1 MSTGH
6 ASPQKKY
13 KVIGTRPIRHDGA
26 DKVTG
31 RAKYGADIRLTG
43 MLHGAILR
51 SPHAHANIKSIDVSA
66 ALAMPGVHAV
76 ITGKD
81 VPDHGNKIVELGEGA
96 VNLRHL
102 GTNILA
108 DDKVLYRGHAVAAV
122 AADTLDLA
130 EEAAS
135 KIIVEYEV
143 LPSVTDVRKAME
155 PNAPLLHADL
165 FTQEMGAKI
174 SDTASNVGTRYY
186 FEQGDPDAGFANA
199 AVIVEREFRTAT
211 VHQGYIEPHT
221 ATAQWHMDGRVT
233 IWSST
238 QGAFS
243 VRLQVGAVLNISQS
257 LIKVIP
263 TEIGGGFGGKI
274 VVYEQPVAVLLSKM
288 SGRPAMAQGKPLA
301 SI

>member
-1 MSTGH
+1 MSTGN
-6 ASPQKKY
+6 ASPKKKY

-108 DDKVLYRGHAVAAV
+108 DDKVFYRGHAIAAV
-122 AADTLDLA
+122 AADTVDLA
-130 EEAAS
+130 EEAVS
-135 KIIVEYEV
+135 
-143 LPSVTDVRKAME
+143 
-155 PNAPLLHADL
+155 
-165 FTQEMGAKI
+165 
-174 SDTASNVGTRYY
+174 
-186 FEQGDPDAGFANA
+186 
-199 AVIVEREFRTAT
+199 
-211 VHQGYIEPHT
+211 
-221 ATAQWHMDGRVT
+221 
-233 IWSST
+233 
-238 QGAFS
+238 
-243 VRLQVGAVLNISQS
+243 
-257 LIKVIP
+257 
-263 TEIGGGFGGKI
+263 KI
-274 VVYEQPVAVLLSKM
+274 VVEY
-288 SGRPAMAQGKPLA
+288 
-301 SI
+301 